1 MRLWDLQTELPEK
14 TLEGH
19 LHWVLCEYRN
29 YKNMHLNNAVH
40 AGISWSPNGKKLA
53 SACKLGKVFE
63 LYIKILNSIHK
74 IFFLLYDLKIY
85 KITSLGKY
93 TNLPTINCTLSTYI
107 T

>member
-1 MRLWDLQTELPEK
+1 MSQRNGVIFDIVKIQTNIFRYIGDKTVRLWDLQTELPEK

-74 IFFLLYDLKIY
+74 IFYC
-85 KITSLGKY
+85 
-93 TNLPTINCTLSTYI
+93 TI
-107 T
+107 